1 MTYPDW
7 CFGIPMFSHLGLILL
22 TLSQSANA
30 NGGPEIRKTIYEAMV
45 RSTTVEWTSAFEG
58 KRSLYAPPRI
68 VFLETPVG
76 HPARGAG
83 YSADVGVVLDLGDL
97 NAVAQGLGDDGP
109 SMAALLVAH
118 EVGHHVQ
125 HLMGDDPEVRGPRR
139 ELQADCLAGWWIA
152 AAGRRAQADHR
163 APAYPAIDLDLR
175 LAQTLDMLEAVQT
188 RSAPGAPVDRTS
200 HGTTA
205 ARVAA
210 VTRGMAVSEPWTCL
224 WATNP

>member
-1 MTYPDW
+1 MPTT
-7 CFGIPMFSHLGLILL
+7 FV
-22 TLSQSANA
+22 TLSLSLLALSQV
-30 NGGPEIRKTIYEAMV
+30 GGEIDSHSEQQNVYEAMV
-45 RSTTVEWTSAFEG
+45 QSTTAEWTSAFAARG
-58 KRSLYAPPRI
+58 SLYAPPRI
-68 VFLETPVG
+68 VFLQTPVG

-97 NAVAQGLGDDGP
+97 NAVSQGLGDDGP

-163 APAYPAIDLDLR
+163 PPAYPAIDLDLR

-188 RSAPGAPVDRTS
+188 RSAPGSPVDRTS

-205 ARVAA
+205 DRVTA
-210 VTRGMAVSEPWTCL
+210 VTRGMAASEPWTCL
-224 WATNP
+224 WGTNP